1 MTETNQSSSRKADIQ
16 AATPGT
22 DAHSQDNQAPQAAPH
37 KESLLGN
44 LLLNIILPT
53 LILTKLSGDN
63 WLGSKWAIVVAL
75 AFPFIYGLR
84 DLRRSGK
91 VNFFSALGIISIL
104 LTGGMSLLELDA
116 KYIAIKEAAIPGLL
130 GIATIASLYTR
141 WPLVR
146 TLIYNE
152 RILDTRKIAHALEH
166 RGNTTLFE
174 RTLQQASWMIAGSFF
189 LSSTLNYILA
199 EMLLKSPPGTEAFNE
214 ELGKMTALSFPVIAL
229 PATIIL
235 MLVLVFLFRRIGKL
249 TGLSLEEIMVQQ

>member
-1 MTETNQSSSRKADIQ
+1 MQADDTRQS
-16 AATPGT
+16 
-22 DAHSQDNQAPQAAPH
+22 PQ
-37 KESLLGN
+37 KESLLAN
-44 LLLNIILPT
+44 LLLNIVIPT

-63 WLGSKWAIVVAL
+63 WLGTKWAIVVAL
-75 AFPFIYGLR
+75 AFPLGYGLR
-84 DLRRSGK
+84 DLQRSGK
-91 VNFFSALGIISIL
+91 INFFSALGIISIL
-104 LTGGMSLLELDA
+104 LTGSMSLLELDA

-146 TLIYNE
+146 TLIYND
-152 RILDTRKIAHALEH
+152 RILDTRKIARTLSSN
-166 RGNTTLFE
+166 GNASAFE
-174 RTLQQASWMIAGSFF
+174 RTLLQASWMIAGSFF

-199 EMLLKSPPGTEAFNE
+199 EVLLKSPPGTEAFNE

-249 TGLSLEEIMVQQ
+249 TGLKLEEILVQQ

>member
-1 MTETNQSSSRKADIQ
+1 MTDSN
-16 AATPGT
+16 
-22 DAHSQDNQAPQAAPH
+22 HSNPAPQAGTAADPTEGPLQADNTRQSPQ
-37 KESLLGN
+37 KESLLAN
-44 LLLNIILPT
+44 LLLNIVIPT

-63 WLGSKWAIVVAL
+63 WLGTKWAIVVAL
-75 AFPFIYGLR
+75 AFPLGYGLR
-84 DLRRSGK
+84 DLQRSGK
-91 VNFFSALGIISIL
+91 INFFSALGIISIL
-104 LTGGMSLLELDA
+104 LTGSMSLLELDA

-146 TLIYNE
+146 TLIYND
-152 RILDTRKIAHALEH
+152 RILDTRKIARTLSSN
-166 RGNTTLFE
+166 GNASAFE

-199 EMLLKSPPGTEAFNE
+199 EVLLKSPPGTEAFNE

-249 TGLSLEEIMVQQ
+249 TGLKLEEILVQQ

>member
-1 MTETNQSSSRKADIQ
+1 MTDSNQSNPVQPTSDTAGQ
-16 AATPGT
+16 YATGERPK
-22 DAHSQDNQAPQAAPH
+22 SEQAPQ
-37 KESLLGN
+37 KESLLAN
-44 LLLNIILPT
+44 LALNIVIPT
-53 LILTKLSGDN
+53 LILTKLSGDD
-63 WLGSKWAIVVAL
+63 WLGTKWAIVVAL
-75 AFPFIYGLR
+75 AFPLAYGLR
-84 DLRRSGK
+84 DLQRSGK

-146 TLIYNE
+146 TLIYND
-152 RILDTRKIAHALEH
+152 RILDTGKIARSLNSN
-166 RGNTTLFE
+166 GNETAFE
-174 RTLQQASWMIAGSFF
+174 RTLQHASWMIAGSFF

-199 EMLLKSPPGTEAFNE
+199 EVLLKSPPGTAAFNE

-249 TGLSLEEIMVQQ
+249 TGLKLEEILVQQ

>member
-1 MTETNQSSSRKADIQ
+1 MTDSNQTHSDTTSGASPAAD
-16 AATPGT
+16 
-22 DAHSQDNQAPQAAPH
+22 APSENPAEKPH

-44 LLLNIILPT
+44 LLLNIVIPT
-53 LILTKLSGDN
+53 LILTKLSGDD
-63 WLGSKWAIVVAL
+63 WLGTKWAIVVAL
-75 AFPFIYGLR
+75 AFPVLYGLR
-84 DLRRSGK
+84 DLQRSGK
-91 VNFFSALGIISIL
+91 VNFFSALGVISIL

-130 GIATIASLYTR
+130 GVLTIASLYTR

-146 TLIYNE
+146 TLIYND
-152 RILDTRKIAHALEH
+152 RILDTRKIANRLAAK
-166 RGNTTLFE
+166 GNETAFN

-189 LSSTLNYILA
+189 VSSTLNYILA
-199 EMLLKSPPGTEAFNE
+199 EVLLKSPPGTAAFNE

>member
-1 MTETNQSSSRKADIQ
+1 MTDTNHSHNSQPEQTPLAAERDTETSV
-16 AATPGT
+16 GT
-22 DAHSQDNQAPQAAPH
+22 EAKPP
-37 KESLLGN
+37 KESLLAN
-44 LLLNIILPT
+44 ILLNIVIPT
-53 LILTKLSGDN
+53 VILTKLSGDN

-75 AFPFIYGLR
+75 AFPLLYGLR
-84 DLRRSGK
+84 DLQRSGK

-104 LTGGMSLLELDA
+104 LTGGMSLLELEA

-146 TLIYNE
+146 TLVYND
-152 RILDTRKIAHALEH
+152 RILDTRKIARSLVS
-166 RGNTTLFE
+166 RGTESAFD

-189 LSSTLNYILA
+189 LSSALNYILA
-199 EMLLKSPPGTEAFNE
+199 EVLLKSPPGTEAFNE

-229 PATIIL
+229 PATAIL

-249 TGLSLEEIMVQQ
+249 TGLTLEEILVQQ